1 MENENGQRN
10 DSVFSRKIR
19 AGRRRTY
26 FFDVR
31 TTKANDYY
39 LTITESKKRFDGNGY
54 ERHKLFIYKE
64 DFNKFLEEMTL
75 VVDHI
80 KGLMPDFDF
89 DAFAHKYDEQPG
101 TEMERDNNQMEFS
114 ENHRETS
121 NVTFSE
127 NHTIDES
134 DHLPEEDLKLNND
147 TKIDQPHSHHDNTHI
162 DDDLKL

>member
-1 MENENGQRN
+1 MEHENSNRN

-64 DFNKFLEEMTL
+64 DFNKFLSEMTE

-89 DAFAHKYDEQPG
+89 DAFAHKYDEEG
-101 TEMERDNNQMEFS
+101 GNDNYR
-114 ENHRETS
+114 ENHYNDNYTNTNSSSMDIDSAENTS
-121 NVTFSE
+121 DE
-127 NHTIDES
+127 APPADEHTELRNDSNS
-134 DHLPEEDLKLNND
+134 DFRVKDLD
-147 TKIDQPHSHHDNTHI
+147 

>member
-1 MENENGQRN
+1 VEHENSKRN

-31 TTKANDYY
+31 TTRGNDYY

-64 DFNKFLEEMTL
+64 DFNKFLSELTE

-89 DAFAHKYDEQPG
+89 DAFAHKYDENG
-101 TEMERDNNQMEFS
+101 GGEGGYEGHNDNYGDDHHNDNHNDNNNNNEQDI
-114 ENHRETS
+114 TS
-121 NVTFSE
+121 ADD
-127 NHTIDES
+127 HT
-134 DHLPEEDLKLNND
+134 EDNND
-147 TKIDQPHSHHDNTHI
+147 TTSGNGSAMLD

>member
-1 MENENGQRN
+1 MEHENSKRN

-31 TTKANDYY
+31 TTRGNDYY

-64 DFNKFLEEMTL
+64 DFNKFLSELTEG
-75 VVDHI
+75 VDHI

-89 DAFAHKYDEQPG
+89 DAFAHKYDENG
-101 TEMERDNNQMEFS
+101 GGEGGYEGHNDNYGDDHHNDNHNDNNNNNEQDI
-114 ENHRETS
+114 TS
-121 NVTFSE
+121 ADD
-127 NHTIDES
+127 HT
-134 DHLPEEDLKLNND
+134 EDNND
-147 TKIDQPHSHHDNTHI
+147 TTSGNGSAMLD

>member
-1 MENENGQRN
+1 MEHENSKRN
-10 DSVFSRKIR
+10 DSVFSWKIR

-31 TTKANDYY
+31 TTRGNDYY

-64 DFNKFLEEMTL
+64 DFNKFLSELTE

-89 DAFAHKYDEQPG
+89 DAFAHKYDENG
-101 TEMERDNNQMEFS
+101 GGEGGYEGHNDNYGDDHHNDNHNDNNNNNEQDI
-114 ENHRETS
+114 TS
-121 NVTFSE
+121 ADD
-127 NHTIDES
+127 HT
-134 DHLPEEDLKLNND
+134 EDNND
-147 TKIDQPHSHHDNTHI
+147 TTSGNGSAMLD

>member
-1 MENENGQRN
+1 MEHENSKRN

-31 TTKANDYY
+31 TTRGNDYY

-64 DFNKFLEEMTL
+64 DFNKFLSELTE

-89 DAFAHKYDEQPG
+89 DAFAHKYDENG
-101 TEMERDNNQMEFS
+101 GGEGGYEGHNDNYGDDHHNDNHNDNNNNNEQDI
-114 ENHRETS
+114 TS
-121 NVTFSE
+121 ADD
-127 NHTIDES
+127 HT
-134 DHLPEEDLKLNND
+134 EDNND
-147 TKIDQPHSHHDNTHI
+147 TTSGNGSAMLD
-162 DDDLKL
+162 DDDLML

>member
-1 MENENGQRN
+1 MEHENSKRN

-31 TTKANDYY
+31 TTRGNDYY

-64 DFNKFLEEMTL
+64 DFNKFLSELTE

-89 DAFAHKYDEQPG
+89 DAFAHKYDENG
-101 TEMERDNNQMEFS
+101 GGEGGYDGHNDNYGDDHHNDNHNDNNNNNNNEQDI
-114 ENHRETS
+114 TS
-121 NVTFSE
+121 ADD
-127 NHTIDES
+127 HT
-134 DHLPEEDLKLNND
+134 EDNND
-147 TKIDQPHSHHDNTHI
+147 TTSGNGSAMLD